1 MNLFT
6 LHSRTLVLPLV
17 LLSSAVFAAEPVLVS
32 GGGVAI
38 SAQDILA
45 EAQRVPP
52 EARTP
57 MLARPESVAQMG
69 SGLFVRRVLAADAE
83 RAGLA
88 TDPATAAALQ
98 IARDR
103 VLADARLAQL
113 VKQKIPDD
121 AVLEKLA
128 ETSYK
133 ANPKRVQVAFEIWAC
148 HVLVR
153 SAPDGRATAE
163 KLLAEL
169 KAGADF
175 ATVAKQHSADTGT
188 ASKGGDLG
196 FFGRGRMVLPF
207 DEAAFA
213 LTQPGALSGVVET
226 GFGFHI
232 IRLEEMRPARVR
244 PFAEMRDDLRREAL
258 AQVAKEAQGLEY
270 ERVRALEQADTAAIA
285 AFAAV
290 PR

>member
-1 MNLFT
+1 M
-6 LHSRTLVLPLV
+6 
-17 LLSSAVFAAEPVLVS
+17 LLSSTVFAAEPVLVS
-32 GGGVAI
+32 GGGVSI
-38 SAQDILA
+38 TAQDILA
-45 EAQRVPP
+45 DAQRVPP

-57 MLARPESVAQMG
+57 MLARPESVTQMG

-103 VLADARLAQL
+103 VLAEARLAQL
-113 VKQKIPDD
+113 VKQNTPDD
-121 AVLEKLA
+121 ALLDKLA
-128 ETSYK
+128 QATYN
-133 ANPKRVQVAFEIWAC
+133 ANPKRAQVPPEIRAR

-169 KAGADF
+169 QAGADF

-207 DEAAFA
+207 DDAAFA

-226 GFGFHI
+226 PFGFHI

-244 PFAEMRDDLRREAL
+244 PFAEMREGLRREAL
-258 AQVAKEAQGLEY
+258 AESAKEIQSREY

-285 AFAAV
+285 AFVAV

>member
-1 MNLFT
+1 M
-6 LHSRTLVLPLV
+6 
-17 LLSSAVFAAEPVLVS
+17 LLSSTVFAAEPVLVS
-32 GGGVAI
+32 GGGVSI
-38 SAQDILA
+38 TAQDILA
-45 EAQRVPP
+45 DAQRVPP

-57 MLARPESVAQMG
+57 MLARPESVTQMG

-103 VLADARLAQL
+103 VLAEARLAQL
-113 VKQKIPDD
+113 VKQNTPDD
-121 AVLEKLA
+121 ALLDKLA
-128 ETSYK
+128 QATYN
-133 ANPKRVQVAFEIWAC
+133 ANPKRAQVPPEIRAR

-153 SAPDGRATAE
+153 TAPDGRATAE

-169 KAGADF
+169 QAGADF

-226 GFGFHI
+226 PFGFHI

-244 PFAEMRDDLRREAL
+244 PFAEMREGLRREAL
-258 AQVAKEAQGLEY
+258 AESAKEIQSREY

-285 AFAAV
+285 AFVAV